1 MANERK
7 LAKKAKSKKNKD
19 RLVLFHTSNNDV
31 ESSASEF
38 FLGKVLMADTT
49 VENVDPDSMTL
60 YMYHIFVSQ
69 VV

>member
-1 MANERK
+1 M
-7 LAKKAKSKKNKD
+7 LKAQHLS
-19 RLVLFHTSNNDV
+19 
-31 ESSASEF
+31 F